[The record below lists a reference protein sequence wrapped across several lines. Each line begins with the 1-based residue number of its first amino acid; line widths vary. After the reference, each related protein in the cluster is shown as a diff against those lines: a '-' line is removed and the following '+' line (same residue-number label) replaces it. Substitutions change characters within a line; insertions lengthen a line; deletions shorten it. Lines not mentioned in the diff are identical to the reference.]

1 MENMMSTENLVTIIL
16 VIAFFTWLLM
26 EDQKGARK

>member
-1 MENMMSTENLVTIIL
+1 MEDIINNENEMTIIM

-26 EDQKGARK
+26 IDQKGGGE

>member
-1 MENMMSTENLVTIIL
+1 MEDMINTENVVTVIL

-26 EDQKGARK
+26 EDQKGA

>member
-1 MENMMSTENLVTIIL
+1 MEDMINTENVVTVIL

-26 EDQKGARK
+26 EDQKGAGE